1 MEVGWRSPP
10 LMKEPLHLQMQ
21 PAVITTGNMEDGLKK
36 FIKKVE
42 ALVKGSPLSNEIK
55 EHLKT
60 KIADICR
67 GNPLTIKLLAGFLST
82 KEKILQDW
90 SSIDKQLD
98 FANRSPSFDIL
109 VFAYNDLTIHSKPCF
124 IYLGYFIK
132 DLKYLITKLQ
142 KLDLTIE
149 SSPAST
155 RTTTTT
161 NNSFSYEEVGSWIR
175 SLASLRSLRLKS
187 KDHMGQPS
195 ELIIK
200 PFSRLKN
207 LSQLYLLGKL
217 LKPLD
222 WYQIPS
228 GLKVLTLSVSQLDID
243 PLPILSS
250 KLPDLIDLRLLA
262 ASCVGREMCCLE
274 NGFPSL
280 RFLKLSKLNDLER
293 LNVYAGTMKE
303 LHTLELNYCIVPWQK
318 TNKMFSEEPQLL
330 RLPKLDGIDPFH
342 VSHYVSWYQSQTT
355 YLFFNLTVGDNRR
368 LHRADIE
375 EITAAFSA
383 TLNTVLTIVLT
394 NNNNALITTMN
405 ANTTTLA
412 NILNGRQIRDE
423 PECRPP
429 PRCPTP
435 SVHSSSESDPEEEKQ
450 PPCNDLDYRMKVD
463 IPYFNGNVGVEDFL
477 DWQIEST
484 AAVWWS
490 RLTTERQRQR
500 KGPVRSWRRM
510 KQLMSDRFLP
520 KDYEQI
526 LYRMYLD
533 CSQGTRS
540 VSEYTTEFIRY
551 SNRNRLGETEGQKVA
566 RYISGLKSSI
576 QEKIGLQTA
585 WTVAEASNLA
595 MKAELIVVTHPS
607 PRNSD
612 PPRTTTPAKPT
623 IPKPANPY
631 AKPTGSKCFRCGE
644 PGHRSNECNQRRTTT
659 LVEKDQNEEE
669 GEYDDLDFVE
679 EDLEEKVVCVLQH
692 VLLTPKEEGQ
702 RKNLFRT
709 YCAINKKVCN
719 LIVDNGSCE
728 NLVSQKLVD
737 HLGLPTQ
744 PHDAPY
750 SLGWVK
756 KGPQVRVTQTCKVPL
771 SIEKHYKADVLCDV
785 LEMDACHILL
795 GRPWQFDHDITY
807 RGRDNIMF
815 FRWGD
820 RKIAMAPVAQFD
832 RTPENKGESFLVV
845 TSNERLLEHT
855 FKETQTFCPVVVKG
869 LLSTKKSNE
878 IPEEVEEIL
887 RDFKDL
893 TTDDLPPELPPM
905 RDIQHQIDLIPGANL
920 PNLLHYRMSPKENE
934 ILKEQVEDLLRKGFI
949 RESSSPCAVPVL
961 LVPKKGNQWRMCIDS
976 RAINKIT
983 IKYRFPIPR
992 LEDMLDSRGKYDHLT
1007 HLRQVLTVLQ
1017 ESKIYVNLKKCA
1029 FCTPKLLFFGFIVG
1043 EAGIEVD
1050 EEKVRAIR
1058 EWPTPKTVTDVR
1070 SFHGLATFYR
1080 RFVRNF
1086 STITAP
1092 ITECLK
1098 KNKFQWGPD
1107 QDRSFALIKEK
1118 LSTTPVLALPDF
1130 DKVFEVE
1137 CDASGIGV
1145 GAVLSQE
1152 KRPVAFFSE
1161 KLSEARQKWSTYDQ
1175 EFYAVFRALK
1185 QWEHYL
1191 VQKEFVLFTDH
1202 QALKFINSQKSV
1214 NKMHARWVSYLQKF
1228 PFVIKHKS
1236 GVLNRVADALSRRA
1250 TLMITLAQE
1259 VTGLEVLKEQYE
1271 EDDDFKDIFL
1281 KCKSGSSMDDYHMR
1295 DGYLFKG
1302 NQFCVPNSSLHE
1314 KLIRDLH
1321 GGGLSGHLGRD
1332 KTIASVLERY
1342 QWPHLRRD
1350 VGAIVRKCYTC
1361 QVAKG
1366 QSQNTGLYLPLPI
1379 PEDIW
1384 QDLSLNFVLGL
1395 PRTQRGVDL
1404 IFVVVDH
1411 FSKMTHF
1418 IACKKTADASNIA
1431 KLFFKEIVR
1440 LHGVPKTI
1448 TSDRDAKF
1456 LSHFWITLWRLF
1468 GTTLN
1473 KSTTAHPQSDV
1484 QTEVT
1489 NRTLGNML
1497 RSVCGSKPKQWDL
1510 VLPQVEFAYNS
1521 AMQAVKENVKARL
1534 EAIAL
1539 KNKEIA
1545 DQHRQKKV
1553 FREGDDVMV
1562 FLRKEHF
1569 PVGSYG
1575 KLQPKEYGPF
1585 KITMKINDNAY
1596 VVALPDSLHISNT
1609 FNVADLYDYY
1619 EDNFP
1624 LDENSGSSSS
1634 EVEET
1639 DTDRL
1644 ARQIEEK
1651 QDRTVRKGAR
1661 AART

>member
-1 MEVGWRSPP
+1 MGD
-10 LMKEPLHLQMQ
+10 Q
-21 PAVITTGNMEDGLKK
+21 P
-36 FIKKVE
+36 
-42 ALVKGSPLSNEIK
+42 
-55 EHLKT
+55 
-60 KIADICR
+60 
-67 GNPLTIKLLAGFLST
+67 
-82 KEKILQDW
+82 
-90 SSIDKQLD
+90 
-98 FANRSPSFDIL
+98 
-109 VFAYNDLTIHSKPCF
+109 
-124 IYLGYFIK
+124 
-132 DLKYLITKLQ
+132 
-142 KLDLTIE
+142 
-149 SSPAST
+149 
-155 RTTTTT
+155 
-161 NNSFSYEEVGSWIR
+161 
-175 SLASLRSLRLKS
+175 
-187 KDHMGQPS
+187 
-195 ELIIK
+195 
-200 PFSRLKN
+200 
-207 LSQLYLLGKL
+207 
-217 LKPLD
+217 
-222 WYQIPS
+222 
-228 GLKVLTLSVSQLDID
+228 
-243 PLPILSS
+243 
-250 KLPDLIDLRLLA
+250 
-262 ASCVGREMCCLE
+262 
-274 NGFPSL
+274 
-280 RFLKLSKLNDLER
+280 R
-293 LNVYAGTMKE
+293 LNA
-303 LHTLELNYCIVPWQK
+303 
-318 TNKMFSEEPQLL
+318 
-330 RLPKLDGIDPFH
+330 
-342 VSHYVSWYQSQTT
+342 
-355 YLFFNLTVGDNRR
+355 
-368 LHRADIE
+368 ADIE
-375 EITAAFSA
+375 AITAVVTTAIDRLADRLA
-383 TLNTVLTIVLT
+383 TSNDHIATQLNT
-394 NNNNALITTMN
+394 LIN
-405 ANTTTLA
+405 EHPERVRHPDRRPSPHRRPSPR
-412 NILNGRQIRDE
+412 RQ
-423 PECRPP
+423 PSPHQRPP
-429 PRCPTP
+429 PRRQPSPRRQRTP
-435 SVHSSSESDPEEEKQ
+435 SVHSSSESEPEEEEEQ
-450 PPCNDLDYRMKVD
+450 PPRNDPDYRMKAD
-463 IPYFNGNVGVEDFL
+463 IPFFHGNVGVEEFF
-477 DWQIEST
+477 DWQIEVDRFFEIMGVPDHKQVKMVAFRLKST
-484 AAVWWS
+484 AAVWWDH
-490 RLTTERQRQR
+490 LTTQRQRQR

-520 KDYEQI
+520 GDYEQI
-526 LYRMYLD
+526 LYRMYLE
-533 CSQGTRS
+533 CAQGSRS
-540 VSEYTTEFIRY
+540 VSEYTTEFLRY
-551 SNRNRLGETEGQKVA
+551 SERNETGETEGQRVA
-566 RYISGLKSSI
+566 RYINGLKPSI

-585 WTVAEASNLA
+585 WTVSEASNLA
-595 MKAELIVVTHPS
+595 MKAELIEKSARSSYRRYTTQIPTEAS
-607 PRNSD
+607 SSNPDKGKSIITRPNPKTDKDSD
-612 PPRTTTPAKPT
+612 PPRTTTATKPPA
-623 IPKPANPY
+623 PKPANPY
-631 AKPTGSKCFRCGE
+631 AKPMASKCFRCGE
-644 PGHRSNECNQRRTTT
+644 PGHRSNECNQRRTTA
-659 LVEKDQNEEE
+659 LIEGDRDDEE
-669 GEYDDLDFVE
+669 GEYDDLDFAE
-679 EDLEEKVVCVLQH
+679 EDLEEKVACVLQR

-719 LIVDNGSCE
+719 LTVDNGSCE
-728 NLVSQKLVD
+728 NLIVD

-771 SIEKHYKADVLCDV
+771 SIGKHYKADVLCDV

-795 GRPWQFDHDITY
+795 GRPWQFDHDVTY

-832 RTPENKGESFLVV
+832 RTPGKKGENLLVV
-845 TSNERLLEHT
+845 TSNERLLEDT

-869 LLSTKKSNE
+869 LLSTEKSDN

-893 TTDDLPPELPPM
+893 TADDLPPELPPM

-920 PNLLHYRMSPKENE
+920 PNLPHYRKSPKENE
-934 ILKEQVEDLLRKGFI
+934 ILREQVEDLLRK
-949 RESSSPCAVPVL
+949 ESLSPCAVPVL

-992 LEDMLDSRGKYDHLT
+992 LEDMLDSLSGAKIFTKIDLRSGYHQIRIRPGDEWKTAFKTPFGLYEWLVMSFGTSNAPSTFMRTMNQVLRPFIGSCVVVYFDDILIYSRGKDDHLT

-1017 ESKIYVNLKKCA
+1017 ESKLYVNLKKCA
-1029 FCTPKLLFFGFIVG
+1029 FCTPKLLFLGFIVG

-1080 RFVRNF
+1080 RFVWNF

-1152 KRPVAFFSE
+1152 N
-1161 KLSEARQKWSTYDQ
+1161 EARQKWSTYDQ

-1259 VTGLEVLKEQYE
+1259 VTGFEVLKEQYE
-1271 EDDDFKDIFL
+1271 EDDDFKEIFL
-1281 KCKSGSSMDDYHMR
+1281 KCKSGTSIDDYHMR

-1302 NQFCVPNSSLHE
+1302 NQFCVPNSSLRE

-1342 QWPHLRRD
+1342 HWPHLRRD

-1384 QDLSLNFVLGL
+1384 QDLSMDFVLGL
-1395 PRTQRGVDL
+1395 PRTQRGVDS
-1404 IFVVVDH
+1404 IFVVVDR

-1418 IACKKTADASNIA
+1418 IACKKMADASNIA
-1431 KLFFKEIVR
+1431 KLFFKEVVR

-1473 KSTTAHPQSDV
+1473 KSTTAHPQSDG

-1497 RSVCGSKPKQWDL
+1497 RSVCGNKPKQWDL
-1510 VLPQVEFAYNS
+1510 ILPQVEFAYNIAVHS
-1521 AMQAVKENVKARL
+1521 ATGCSPFSLVYTSVPKHVVDLIQLPRLPGTSVAAENMAKDVQAVKENVKARL
-1534 EAIAL
+1534 EAVAL
-1539 KNKEIA
+1539 KNKGIA
-1545 DQHRQKKV
+1545 DKHRRKKV
-1553 FREGDDVMV
+1553 FREGDDVM
-1562 FLRKEHF
+1562 RF
-1569 PVGSYG
+1569 PVGTYG
-1575 KLQPKEYGPF
+1575 KLQPKKYGPF
-1585 KITMKINDNAY
+1585 KITKKINDNAY

-1619 EDNFP
+1619 EDDFP

-1651 QDRTVRKGAR
+1651 QDRATVRREAR
-1661 AART
+1661 AAKQCSSTRFDF